1 MDENPPEPEPGTI
14 SDYEGNI
21 YKTVVIGK
29 KTWMAENL
37 RNTHLAN
44 GERIPEFKTPSEWT
58 SATTAGFSWR
68 NNDEASYKIPYG
80 ALYNGYALIS
90 TSLCP
95 SGYHMPLTKDFFAM
109 LNYVGSWAVLG
120 GKMKEEGTQHWAAP
134 NAGATNSSGY
144 TMLPGGYRS
153 GEGSAG
159 FYELGRGG
167 YLWLFPYY
175 DPDPGGPWYW
185 GFSKD
190 KEGVDFGTSGMNT
203 GFSVRCVKDD
213 DETIFSSVTT
223 NTVTN
228 VTSRTADLTGSCVGA
243 AVGARGFIWNNQMDI
258 YASGLHS
265 EIWYNN
271 IEMGTGFS
279 ATLTDLFPNTTY
291 YVKAYAKDA
300 QGTKFGEV
308 LTFKTLKDPEA
319 MGTVQDVEGNTYK
332 TVEIGNQTWMAE
344 NLKTTKYADGTP
356 LEFGNTKTSDKKY
369 YFIYDNDPEYKEKYG
384 LLYSWFG
391 AINSNDAI
399 HYQKGGQGVCPSG
412 WHIPDKEEKDELIS
426 FLGGPAM
433 AAGKLKES
441 GFEHWISPN
450 TDATNE
456 SDFSGRGAG
465 IYTHLAEMLDGYGFA
480 SKNKFTAY
488 WTSEIFQGN
497 DFPYPAPFGLNYLY
511 NDLYSPIDIYCGASV
526 RCLKDRPVTLQKDL
540 VAWYPFNGYADDK
553 SGKEHGGEVHGS
565 TLTMDRFGQE
575 KKAYHF
581 DGSSYIEV
589 RDHFD
594 MDFNPSTSFSIACWI
609 KLENKEGD
617 YMTVLE
623 KAIQNYIGYGISVG
637 SGKDPYVVFTI
648 ISDKQE
654 AALYKPDSPP
664 INDGAWHFVVAIVN
678 REEKSMKLYQDGD
691 LLSELTVDAARE
703 FDLST
708 NASFKMGKSDLG
720 YFFKGDLDDVRVYRR
735 VLQEPE
741 IKELYHENGY

>member
-1 MDENPPEPEPGTI
+1 
-14 SDYEGNI
+14 
-21 YKTVVIGK
+21 
-29 KTWMAENL
+29 
-37 RNTHLAN
+37 
-44 GERIPEFKTPSEWT
+44 
-58 SATTAGFSWR
+58 
-68 NNDEASYKIPYG
+68 
-80 ALYNGYALIS
+80 
-90 TSLCP
+90 
-95 SGYHMPLTKDFFAM
+95 
-109 LNYVGSWAVLG
+109 
-120 GKMKEEGTQHWAAP
+120 
-134 NAGATNSSGY
+134 
-144 TMLPGGYRS
+144 
-153 GEGSAG
+153 
-159 FYELGRGG
+159 
-167 YLWLFPYY
+167 
-175 DPDPGGPWYW
+175 
-185 GFSKD
+185 
-190 KEGVDFGTSGMNT
+190 
-203 GFSVRCVKDD
+203 
-213 DETIFSSVTT
+213 
-223 NTVTN
+223 
-228 VTSRTADLTGSCVGA
+228 
-243 AVGARGFIWNNQMDI
+243 
-258 YASGLHS
+258 
-265 EIWYNN
+265 
-271 IEMGTGFS
+271 
-279 ATLTDLFPNTTY
+279 
-291 YVKAYAKDA
+291 
-300 QGTKFGEV
+300 
-308 LTFKTLKDPEA
+308 
-319 MGTVQDVEGNTYK
+319 
-332 TVEIGNQTWMAE
+332 
-344 NLKTTKYADGTP
+344 
-356 LEFGNTKTSDKKY
+356 
-369 YFIYDNDPEYKEKYG
+369 
-384 LLYSWFG
+384 
-391 AINSNDAI
+391 
-399 HYQKGGQGVCPSG
+399 
-412 WHIPDKEEKDELIS
+412 
-426 FLGGPAM
+426 M

-456 SDFSGRGAG
+456 TDFSGRGAG

-741 IKELYHENGY
+741 INELYHENGY